1 VDVDPERLSAKI
13 GLEVAQIDEV
23 LDKLLKAK
31 LIRQHEGGGMLIHD
45 VNRLREFLEFLEM
58 KEKFG
63 DI

>member
-1 VDVDPERLSAKI
+1 MVPETLSQKI
-13 GLEVAQIDEV
+13 GLEVTEIEEV
-23 LDKLLKAK
+23 LDKLMKAK
-31 LIRQHEGGGMLIHD
+31 LIRKHEEGGLLVHD